1 MPISR
6 HDNFMIIF
14 SSTFIF
20 DYLENYLMNWR
31 IVAVP
36 VTLIPIILIAVQF
49 DIKIEDILAIGIFPF
64 IGAIAAMM
72 IKLGLQGIKFA
83 YITRKYLGNT
93 DSFLKLVGV
102 RVGSEFIKF
111 TTPMFIGAEFIVIY
125 YLKKKGIE
133 LSKATWIALV
143 DIVTEVLAAGLLSM
157 LAGIIALLNG
167 AYVVGIVILATSISI
182 TSLWMIMFF
191 LSSKHTFQVPNIL
204 ETIVKKLGKEKGN
217 KIINQTNSWMEE
229 TCTMIRENIKTP
241 ESKKIFTI
249 SFLISLVSWSFYGI
263 SFMIIAMGT
272 GYIISAFDSIMAVMG
287 ANAIGNLP
295 ITIGGSGLAEFGIV
309 AYINNLNPFDFTI
322 TEGILA
328 WDAVI
333 GWRIAT
339 YYVPIAITWLLLVKL
354 ALSKIPKT
362 QNK

>member
-1 MPISR
+1 
-6 HDNFMIIF
+6 
-14 SSTFIF
+14 
-20 DYLENYLMNWR
+20 MNWR
-31 IVAVP
+31 IVAIP
-36 VTLIPIILIAVQF
+36 VTLIPIILIAIQF
-49 DIKIEDILAIGIFPF
+49 DIKIEDILAIGVFPF
-64 IGAIAAMM
+64 VGAIVAMM

-111 TTPMFIGAEFIVIY
+111 TTPMFIGAEFVVIY

-182 TSLWMIMFF
+182 TTLWMVMFF
-191 LSSKHTFQVPNIL
+191 LSSKHTFQVPNVL
-204 ETIVKKLGKEKGN
+204 ETLVIKLGKEKGT
-217 KIINQTNSWMEE
+217 KIINQTNDWMEE

-241 ESKKIFTI
+241 ESKKIFTV
-249 SFLISLVSWSFYGI
+249 SFLLSLVSWSFYGI

-272 GYIISAFDSIMAVMG
+272 GYIISIFDSIMAVMG

-309 AYINNLNPFDFTI
+309 AYLNNLNPFDFSI

-362 QNK
+362 QKK

>member
-1 MPISR
+1 
-6 HDNFMIIF
+6 
-14 SSTFIF
+14 
-20 DYLENYLMNWR
+20 MNWR
-31 IVAVP
+31 LVAIP
-36 VTLIPIILIAVQF
+36 ITLIPIFIIAIQF
-49 DIKIEDILAIGIFPF
+49 DIQIDDILAIGLFPF
-64 IGAIAAMM
+64 IGAIVAMM
-72 IKLGLQGIKFA
+72 IKLVLQGIKFA
-83 YITRKYLGNT
+83 YITKKYLGNT
-93 DSFLKLVGV
+93 DSFLKLIGV

-125 YLKKKGIE
+125 YLKKKGVE

-167 AYVVGIVILATSISI
+167 AYIVGIVILATSVSI
-182 TSLWMIMFF
+182 TSLWMVMFF

-204 ETIVKKLGKEKGN
+204 ETLAKKLGKEKGS
-217 KIINQTNSWMEE
+217 KIINQTNDWMEE
-229 TCTMIRENIKTP
+229 TCTMIRDNIQTP

-249 SFLISLVSWSFYGI
+249 SFFFSLASWSFYGI

-272 GYIISAFDSIMAVMG
+272 GYLINAFDSIMAVMG
-287 ANAIGNLP
+287 ANASGNLP

-309 AYINNLNPFDFTI
+309 SYLNNLNPFDFTI
-322 TEGILA
+322 TEGIVG

-339 YYVPIAITWLLLVKL
+339 YYVPIAITWILLVKL

-362 QNK
+362 PNE

>member
-1 MPISR
+1 
-6 HDNFMIIF
+6 
-14 SSTFIF
+14 
-20 DYLENYLMNWR
+20 MNWR
-31 IVAVP
+31 IVAIP
-36 VTLIPIILIAVQF
+36 VTLIPIILIAIQF

-64 IGAIAAMM
+64 VGAIIAMM

-182 TSLWMIMFF
+182 TSLWMVMFF
-191 LSSKHTFQVPNIL
+191 LSSKHTFQVPNVL
-204 ETIVKKLGKEKGN
+204 EALVTKLGKEKGN
-217 KIINQTNSWMEE
+217 KIINQTNNWMEE
-229 TCTMIRENIKTP
+229 TCTMIRENIQTP

-249 SFLISLVSWSFYGI
+249 SFLFSLASWSFYGI

-272 GYIISAFDSIMAVMG
+272 GYVISMFDSIMAVMG

-295 ITIGGSGLAEFGIV
+295 ITIGGSGLAEFGII
-309 AYINNLNPFDFTI
+309 AYLNNLNPFDFTI

>member
-1 MPISR
+1 
-6 HDNFMIIF
+6 
-14 SSTFIF
+14 
-20 DYLENYLMNWR
+20 MNWR
-31 IVAVP
+31 LVAIP
-36 VTLIPIILIAVQF
+36 ITLIPIFIIAIQF
-49 DIKIEDILAIGIFPF
+49 DIQIDDILAIGLFPF

-72 IKLGLQGIKFA
+72 IKLVLQGIKFA
-83 YITRKYLGNT
+83 YITKKYLGNT
-93 DSFLKLVGV
+93 DSFLKLIGV

-125 YLKKKGIE
+125 YLKKKGVE

-167 AYVVGIVILATSISI
+167 AYIVGIVILATSVSI
-182 TSLWMIMFF
+182 TSLWMVMFF

-204 ETIVKKLGKEKGN
+204 ETLAKKLGKEKGS
-217 KIINQTNSWMEE
+217 KIINQTNDWMEE
-229 TCTMIRENIKTP
+229 TCTMIRDNIQTP

-249 SFLISLVSWSFYGI
+249 SFFFSLASWSFYGI

-272 GYIISAFDSIMAVMG
+272 GYLINAFDSIMAVMG

-309 AYINNLNPFDFTI
+309 SYLNNLNPFDFTI
-322 TEGILA
+322 TEGIVG

-362 QNK
+362 PNE

>member
-1 MPISR
+1 
-6 HDNFMIIF
+6 
-14 SSTFIF
+14 
-20 DYLENYLMNWR
+20 MNWR
-31 IVAVP
+31 IVAIP
-36 VTLIPIILIAVQF
+36 VTLIPIILIAIQF
-49 DIKIEDILAIGIFPF
+49 DIKIEDILAIGVFPF
-64 IGAIAAMM
+64 AGAIIAMM

-111 TTPMFIGAEFIVIY
+111 TTPMFIGAEFVVIY

-182 TSLWMIMFF
+182 TTLWMVMFF
-191 LSSKHTFQVPNIL
+191 LSSKHTFQVPNVL
-204 ETIVKKLGKEKGN
+204 EKLVTKLGKEKGT
-217 KIINQTNSWMEE
+217 KILNQTNDWMEE

-241 ESKKIFTI
+241 ESKKIFTV
-249 SFLISLVSWSFYGI
+249 SFLLSIVSWSFYGI

-272 GYIISAFDSIMAVMG
+272 GYIISIFDSIMAVMG

-309 AYINNLNPFDFTI
+309 AYLNNLNPFDFSI

>member
-1 MPISR
+1 
-6 HDNFMIIF
+6 
-14 SSTFIF
+14 
-20 DYLENYLMNWR
+20 MNWR

-36 VTLIPIILIAVQF
+36 VTLIPIILIAIQF

-64 IGAIAAMM
+64 IGAIVAMM

-102 RVGSEFIKF
+102 RVGSEFVKF

-167 AYVVGIVILATSISI
+167 AYIVGVVILATSISI
-182 TSLWMIMFF
+182 TSLWMVMFF

-204 ETIVKKLGKEKGN
+204 EIVVKKLGKEKGI
-217 KIINQTNSWMEE
+217 KIIDQTNSWMEE
-229 TCTMIRENIKTP
+229 TCTMIRENIQTP
-241 ESKKIFTI
+241 ESKKIFTV
-249 SFLISLVSWSFYGI
+249 SFLLSLVSWSFYGI

-272 GYIISAFDSIMAVMG
+272 GYIISMFDSIMAVMG

-309 AYINNLNPFDFTI
+309 AYLNNLNPFDFTI

-354 ALSKIPKT
+354 ALSKIPKN
-362 QNK
+362 QNE

>member
-1 MPISR
+1 
-6 HDNFMIIF
+6 
-14 SSTFIF
+14 
-20 DYLENYLMNWR
+20 MNWR
-31 IVAVP
+31 IVAIP
-36 VTLIPIILIAVQF
+36 VTLIPIILIAIQF

-64 IGAIAAMM
+64 VGAIIAMM
-72 IKLGLQGIKFA
+72 IKLVLQGVKFA

-111 TTPMFIGAEFIVIY
+111 TTPMFIGAEFVVIY

-182 TSLWMIMFF
+182 TTLWMVMFF
-191 LSSKHTFQVPNIL
+191 LSSKHTFQVPNVL
-204 ETIVKKLGKEKGN
+204 ETLVTKLGKEKGT
-217 KIINQTNSWMEE
+217 KIINQTNNWMEE

-241 ESKKIFTI
+241 ESKKIFTV
-249 SFLISLVSWSFYGI
+249 SFLLSMVSWSFYGI

-272 GYIISAFDSIMAVMG
+272 GYIINAFDSIMAVMG

-309 AYINNLNPFDFTI
+309 AYLNNLNPFDFSI

-362 QNK
+362 QN

>member
-1 MPISR
+1 
-6 HDNFMIIF
+6 
-14 SSTFIF
+14 
-20 DYLENYLMNWR
+20 MNWR
-31 IVAVP
+31 IVAIP
-36 VTLIPIILIAVQF
+36 VTLIPIILIAIQF

-64 IGAIAAMM
+64 VGAIIAMM
-72 IKLGLQGIKFA
+72 IKLGLQGVKFA

-111 TTPMFIGAEFIVIY
+111 TTPMFIGAEFVVIY

-182 TSLWMIMFF
+182 TTLWMVMFF
-191 LSSKHTFQVPNIL
+191 LSSKHTFQVPNVL
-204 ETIVKKLGKEKGN
+204 ETLVTKLGKEKGT
-217 KIINQTNSWMEE
+217 KIINQTNNWMEE
-229 TCTMIRENIKTP
+229 TCTMIRDNIKTP
-241 ESKKIFTI
+241 ESKKIFTV
-249 SFLISLVSWSFYGI
+249 SFLLSMVSWSFYGI

-272 GYIISAFDSIMAVMG
+272 GYIINTFDSIMAVMG

-309 AYINNLNPFDFTI
+309 AYLNNLNPFDFSI

>member
-1 MPISR
+1 
-6 HDNFMIIF
+6 
-14 SSTFIF
+14 
-20 DYLENYLMNWR
+20 MNWR
-31 IVAVP
+31 IVAIP
-36 VTLIPIILIAVQF
+36 VTLIPIILIAIQF
-49 DIKIEDILAIGIFPF
+49 DIKIEDILAIGVFPF
-64 IGAIAAMM
+64 VGAIVAMM

-111 TTPMFIGAEFIVIY
+111 TTPMFIGAEFVVIY

-182 TSLWMIMFF
+182 TTLWMVMFF
-191 LSSKHTFQVPNIL
+191 LSSKHTFQVPNVLEIL
-204 ETIVKKLGKEKGN
+204 VTKLGKEKGT
-217 KIINQTNSWMEE
+217 KIINQTNDWMEE

-241 ESKKIFTI
+241 ESKKIFTV
-249 SFLISLVSWSFYGI
+249 SFLLSIVSWSFYGI

-272 GYIISAFDSIMAVMG
+272 GYIISIFDSIMAVMG

-309 AYINNLNPFDFTI
+309 AYLNNLNPFDFSI